1 LNTNSATDLLLAAGL
16 PDGRGNM
23 KHQPRPASG
32 PVRSHTACTAAL
44 ALLLLLAAGILA
56 AAEPE
61 GVITLKLHHMQSA
74 AAPAHRFM
82 LTEWKDKIEAESGGR
97 LRIRMFPAMQL
108 GGQSAAILDQ
118 VRDGITDIGWTLPG
132 YSPGRFP
139 RIEVFELPFV
149 MSSIEVMNRAM
160 LDFLAN
166 HPEEFA
172 DVRILQVFAH
182 AGQVVHSK
190 TPIRTADDFV
200 GKKIRVPSRVS
211 SWIVEALGGIP
222 LGTPVGQVPEM
233 LSKGI
238 IDATLIPYE
247 GSYGMKIHEL
257 VDYHSTLEL
266 ENTDRFQTQIFVIA
280 MNKEAYAAL
289 PADLRTVLDNN
300 SGVNNSAWFAEKWQE
315 FEIPGA
321 NAAAASGEVILIPAA
336 EVAKIR
342 ASVEQPVIAR
352 WQEIV
357 ARKGIDGTA
366 LLEEARFLLNKHE
379 QQP

>member
-1 LNTNSATDLLLAAGL
+1 MVKPTVRLCRLAAL
-16 PDGRGNM
+16 
-23 KHQPRPASG
+23 
-32 PVRSHTACTAAL
+32 TIAC
-44 ALLLLLAAGILA
+44 LLLLPATLAA

-61 GVITLKLHHMQSA
+61 GVVTLKLHHMQSA

-82 LTEWKDKIEAESGGR
+82 LTEWADKIEAESGGR
-97 LRIRMFPAMQL
+97 IRIRIFPAMQL

-149 MSSIEVMNRAM
+149 MSSIKVMNLAM
-160 LDFLAN
+160 LEFLAN

-190 TPIRTADDFV
+190 TPIRTAEDFV

-222 LGTPVGQVPEM
+222 LGTPVAQVAEM

-257 VDYHSTLEL
+257 VDYHSTLEM

-280 MNKEAYAAL
+280 MNKRVYAAL

-300 SGVNNSAWFAEKWQE
+300 SGINNSAWFAEKWQE

-321 NAAAASGEVILIPAA
+321 NAAAESGEIILIPAA

-342 ASVEQPVIAR
+342 TAVEQPVIAR
-352 WQEIV
+352 WQEMV
-357 ARKGIDGTA
+357 GRKGIDGAA

-379 QQP
+379 QQQ

>member
-1 LNTNSATDLLLAAGL
+1 MARRTVRLCRFAAL
-16 PDGRGNM
+16 T
-23 KHQPRPASG
+23 
-32 PVRSHTACTAAL
+32 TAC
-44 ALLLLLAAGILA
+44 LLLLPASLLA

-61 GVITLKLHHMQSA
+61 GVVTLKLHHMQSA

-82 LTEWKDKIEAESGGR
+82 LTEWTDKIEAESGGR
-97 LRIRMFPAMQL
+97 IRIRIFPAMQL

-160 LDFLAN
+160 LEFLAN

-190 TPIRTADDFV
+190 TPIRTAGDFA

-222 LGTPVGQVPEM
+222 LGTPIPQVAEM

-238 IDATLIPYE
+238 IDAAFLPFE

-257 VDYHSTLEL
+257 VDYHSTVER

-280 MNKEAYAAL
+280 MNKDAYAAL

-300 SGVNNSAWFAEKWQE
+300 SGINSSAWFAEQWQQY
-315 FEIPGA
+315 EIPGA
-321 NAAAASGEVILIPAA
+321 TAAAESGEIILIPAA
-336 EVAKIR
+336 EVAKMR
-342 ASVEQPVIAR
+342 TAVEQPVIAR
-352 WQEIV
+352 WQEMV
-357 ARKGIDGTA
+357 GRKGIDGAA

-379 QQP
+379 QQQ

>member
-1 LNTNSATDLLLAAGL
+1 MARPNRLRRRVALLTALML
-16 PDGRGNM
+16 FLL
-23 KHQPRPASG
+23 PAS
-32 PVRSHTACTAAL
+32 
-44 ALLLLLAAGILA
+44 LLT
-56 AAEPE
+56 AAEPD
-61 GVITLKLHHMQSA
+61 GVVTLKLHHMQSA

-82 LTEWKDKIEAESGGR
+82 LTEWADKIEADSGGR
-97 LRIRMFPAMQL
+97 MRIRIFPAMQL

-160 LDFLAN
+160 LEFLAN

-211 SWIVEALGGIP
+211 SWIVEALGAIP
-222 LGTPVGQVPEM
+222 LGTPVAQVAEM

-257 VDYHSTLEL
+257 VDYHSTLEM

-280 MNKEAYAAL
+280 MNKDVYAAL
-289 PADLRTVLDNN
+289 PPELQTVIDDN
-300 SGVNNSAWFAEKWQE
+300 SGIKTSAWFAEKWQE

-321 NAAAASGEVILIPAA
+321 KAAAETGEVILIPAA

-342 ASVEQPVIAR
+342 AAVEQPVIAR
-352 WQEIV
+352 WQQMV
-357 ARKGIDGTA
+357 ARKEIDGAA
-366 LLEEARFLLNKHE
+366 LLEEARFLLNKYE
-379 QQP
+379 QQE